1 MASDGRAEP
10 HSAAYFG
17 PERDFWWNHDHL
29 ELIARRRGL
38 DGVGSVLDVGSG
50 QGHWGM
56 LLASVL
62 PGDASVVGV
71 EREPEW
77 VAEAARRAERFG
89 LGDRFRYVQGVAESL
104 PFGDASFDLVTCQTV
119 LIHVAEPRAV
129 VREML
134 RVAKPGG
141 QVIVAEP
148 NNRASF
154 LVDTSV
160 TAEAGVEDL
169 VDLLRFRL
177 HCERGKRALS
187 EGNFSIGDL
196 LPGVFAE
203 EGLVD
208 LETFISDKAAVMVP
222 PYGGEEQQAL
232 RAALLAEA
240 EDGTWGW
247 TREETERYF
256 VAGGGD
262 PGGFGAAWERR
273 MREARAVADAVEQ
286 GSFHSAGGVIHYLIA
301 GTRPG

>member
-1 MASDGRAEP
+1 MASDGQAEP

-17 PERDFWWNHDHL
+17 PERDFWWNLDHL

-38 DGVGSVLDVGSG
+38 GGVGSVLDVGSG

-62 PGDASVVGV
+62 PPGASVVGV

-77 VAEAARRAERFG
+77 VAEATRRAERYG
-89 LGDRFRYVQGVAESL
+89 VAGRFRYVQGVAESL

-119 LIHVAEPRAV
+119 LIHVADPRAV
-129 VREML
+129 IREML
-134 RVAKPGG
+134 RVTRPGG

-154 LVDTSV
+154 VVDSSV
-160 TAEAGVEDL
+160 TAEADPEEL

-177 HCERGKRALS
+177 RCERGKHALG

-196 LPGVFAE
+196 LPGVLAE

-208 LETFISDKAAVMVP
+208 VEAFVSDKAAVMVP
-222 PYGGEEQQAL
+222 PYRGEEQQAL

-240 EDGTWGW
+240 EGGTWGW
-247 TREETERYF
+247 TRAEAERYYL
-256 VAGGGD
+256 AGGGEPAD
-262 PGGFGAAWERR
+262 FAAAWERR
-273 MREARAVADAVEQ
+273 MEEARAVAAAVER
-286 GSFHSAGGVIHYLIA
+286 GAFHSAGGVIHYLIA
-301 GTRPG
+301 GTRAG